1 MEQQQKA
8 AERQE
13 EQRRSSA
20 AMLPG
25 SSPGVNIPHQHTEI
39 PTSVFKVRLKSNDL
53 IHPNILYY
61 YTFREGMDC

>member
-39 PTSVFKVRLKSNDL
+39 PTSVFKVGLKYKDL
-53 IHPNILYY
+53 IDLTSSLIGGEISSIL
-61 YTFREGMDC
+61 